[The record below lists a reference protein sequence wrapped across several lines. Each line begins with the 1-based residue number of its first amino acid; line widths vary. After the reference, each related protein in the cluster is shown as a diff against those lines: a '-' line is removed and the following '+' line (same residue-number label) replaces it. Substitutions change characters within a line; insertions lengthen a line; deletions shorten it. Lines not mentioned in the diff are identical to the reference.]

1 MKIMTNIKN
10 IKYKITLGIILLLFS
25 GCNNFF
31 HDLIQPDDNRIISF
45 KVKGQVT
52 DSNIDQSSVYVLVE
66 NGTDI
71 RSLLPEIQ
79 ISSGAFIIPI
89 TLEYMEKA
97 FPGVDVNKE
106 IISLYQTKD
115 LAGDLRDLIRSAPG
129 FNVLPIDMAI
139 DFSSPVKFIVISG
152 QGNIREY
159 TVRVEVESII
169 PPGTVAT
176 PTASPAAGEVA
187 GDTPVTEAAEKVI

>member
-1 MKIMTNIKN
+1 MKIITN
-10 IKYKITLGIILLLFS
+10 IKYKITLGIILFLFS

-31 HDLIQPDDNRIISF
+31 HDLFPPDDNRILSF
-45 KVKGQVT
+45 KVRGQVT
-52 DSNIDQSSVYVLVE
+52 DANIDQNSVHVLVE

-71 RSLLPEIQ
+71 RSLLPEIK
-79 ISSGAFIIPI
+79 IPSKALIIPI
-89 TLEYMEKA
+89 ALEYMEQA
-97 FPGVDVNKE
+97 FPGIDVNKE
-106 IISLYQTKD
+106 IISLYQTQD
-115 LAGDLRDLIRSAPG
+115 IAGDLRDLIRSTPG
-129 FNVLPIDMAI
+129 FKVLPIDMPI
-139 DFSSPVKFIVISG
+139 DFSNPVKFIVISG
-152 QGNIREY
+152 QANMREY